1 MAPLTGP
8 GTAYITPD
16 VLRRAPTGI
25 DWTSIPSRRSSTL
38 EQRAE
43 QANMC
48 LRATGMVNSATN
60 QVLRAT
66 LDTEFFSGPDWRG
79 TGQQGSW
86 LGGGMCSPGAI
97 PPGVSLPKTPARS
110 VSPPG

>member
-8 GTAYITPD
+8 GTAYITLD

-79 TGQQGSW
+79 TVPPGTARGRR
-86 LGGGMCSPGAI
+86 LSPPRPI
-97 PPGVSLPKTPARS
+97 PPL
-110 VSPPG
+110 